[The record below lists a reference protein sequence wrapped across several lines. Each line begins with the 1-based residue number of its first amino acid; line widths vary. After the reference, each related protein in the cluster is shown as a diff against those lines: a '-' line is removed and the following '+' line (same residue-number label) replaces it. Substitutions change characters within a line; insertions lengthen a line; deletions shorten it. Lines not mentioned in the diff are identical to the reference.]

1 MTGTPKRVEEGRR
14 EKKKIIMNWGQ
25 DRQIGEVKWHIKMS
39 KAKEN
44 EIGSAAKMNKQ
55 RHVRLNNAGHT
66 TCLTHKQKGG

>member
-1 MTGTPKRVEEGRR
+1 
-14 EKKKIIMNWGQ
+14 MNWGQ